1 MEIIENI
8 EISKIKRNENQ
19 PRKVFDV
26 EMLNE
31 LAESIKEHGV
41 IQPIIL
47 IDKGDYYQIVAGER
61 RWRASIIAGLDK
73 IPAIVRNYDEKTNSE
88 VALIE
93 NIQRENLNPI
103 EKAEAIKKLMCDY
116 NLTQEVV
123 AKRLGMSRSAL
134 ANTVRLLNLDS
145 EIIEL
150 AKSGKLTEGHC
161 RAIMAIKDV
170 KTQKEIANRI
180 IETSASVREV
190 ENMVKRLNENDTIS
204 IKNEI
209 FKKISTDDSDIIQVN
224 NLNKWRSAEEQC
236 VNIEKYLGNKA
247 IDVSKQNLG
256 YDIES
261 IDKNNNKRYIEVKS
275 ITSDTSSFTM
285 TNNEYSAANIYKDNY
300 YLCLLIQTNKKIRAI
315 YINNPIKNLELE
327 KRVKVWEWYCEE
339 YSGKEYI
346 FNME

>member
-1 MEIIENI
+1 
-8 EISKIKRNENQ
+8 
-19 PRKVFDV
+19 
-26 EMLNE
+26 MLNE

-47 IDKGDYYQIVAGER
+47 INKGNYYQIVAGER

-73 IPAIVRNYDEKTNSE
+73 IPAIVRDYDEKTNSE

-93 NIQRENLNPI
+93 NIQRADLNPI
-103 EKAEAIKKLMCDY
+103 EKAEAIKKFMIDY
-116 NLTQEVV
+116 DLTQEAV

-134 ANTVRLLNLDS
+134 ANTVRILNLDS

-150 AKSGKLTEGHC
+150 AKSGKLSEGHC

-170 KTQKEIANRI
+170 KIQKEIANNI
-180 IETSASVREV
+180 VETSASVRET
-190 ENMVKRLNENDTIS
+190 ENMIKRINEKDKLSLESEFSGRIP
-204 IKNEI
+204 
-209 FKKISTDDSDIIQVN
+209 TDDNNVIQVN

-236 VNIEKYLGNKA
+236 INIEKYLGNKA
-247 IDVSKQNLG
+247 TDVSKQNLG
-256 YDIES
+256 YDVES

-275 ITSDTSSFTM
+275 ISSDTASFTM

-300 YLCLLIQTNKKIRAI
+300 YLCLLIQTNKKIKAI

-339 YSGKEYI
+339 YSGKEYV
-346 FNME
+346 FNIE